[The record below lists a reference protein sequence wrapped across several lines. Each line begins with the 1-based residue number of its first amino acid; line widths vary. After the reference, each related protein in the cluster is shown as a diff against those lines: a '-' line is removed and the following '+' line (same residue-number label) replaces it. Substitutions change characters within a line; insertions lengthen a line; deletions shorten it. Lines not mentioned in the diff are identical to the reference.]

1 LVSVIV
7 FEIILSLIVA
17 LIFFAYLYFCKLLKI
32 KAAIA
37 LTLLGFIPSSLLS
50 IFVKDL
56 LKETSFGKL
65 LGGISLGRFCFLV
78 CVLAWFLFYLLF
90 IQVIIQVRKILR
102 KKRRR

>member
-7 FEIILSLIVA
+7 FEIILSLIAA
-17 LIFFAYLYFCKLLKI
+17 LIFFAYLYFCELLKI

-65 LGGISLGRFCFLV
+65 LGGINLARLCFLL
-78 CVLAWFLFYLLF
+78 CVLAWFLLYLLF
-90 IQVIIQVRKILR
+90 RQIVKILR